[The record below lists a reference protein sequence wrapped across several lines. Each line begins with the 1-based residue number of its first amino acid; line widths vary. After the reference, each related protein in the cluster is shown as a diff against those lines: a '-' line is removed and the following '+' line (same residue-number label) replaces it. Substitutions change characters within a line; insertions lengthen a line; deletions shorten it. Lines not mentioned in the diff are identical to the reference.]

1 MYAEARKDKRLIA
14 SGIIEKISSQDPPGR
29 FLQEIVNFDGGD
41 VEEVGDKEAAAAAGI
56 NQLLLKKKWVVCDH
70 EKAMS
75 KAMVSGSTPQV
86 VFPFLFWT

>member
-14 SGIIEKISSQDPPGR
+14 SVIIEKISSQDPPGR
-29 FLQEIVNFDGGD
+29 FLQEIVNFDGD
-41 VEEVGDKEAAAAAGI
+41 VEEIGDKEAAAASGI

-75 KAMVSGSTPQV
+75 KAMVSGSD
-86 VFPFLFWT
+86 